1 MTNFCYVQ
9 APIGKI
15 YLSATPTHITHLNFE
30 GQTLPEGFVEG
41 QTPLLQEAARQL
53 TAYFAGTLHNF
64 TLPIA
69 PEGTDFR
76 RKVWQQLCC
85 IPYGETTSY
94 GALAAAIGNP
104 KASRAVGGANHH
116 NPIAIIIPCH
126 RVIGNNGDLTG
137 FGGGLAT
144 KAFLLQLEAQHK

>member
-1 MTNFCYVQ
+1 M
-9 APIGKI
+9 
-15 YLSATPTHITHLNFE
+15 
-30 GQTLPEGFVEG
+30 PEGFAEE
-41 QTPLLQEAARQL
+41 QTPLLQEATQQL
-53 TAYFAGTLHNF
+53 AAYFAGTLHNF